1 MQVFVISLK
10 GSQSESNR
18 KLASMLENE
27 RFTVSVIDAV
37 YGPELN
43 AKEYFSAIQHYLSFR
58 NRLIT
63 PSELGCALS
72 HKKAYE
78 ALLRTG
84 ESHALILEDDVILDA
99 DACVSIR
106 QIMEKMGQFDGYLH
120 LGGMD
125 GLLRSFERVG
135 GTICCEIPPVFRV
148 HDGDLGHL
156 YRTVGYV
163 ISASFAKEV
172 LSLMERDIFVIDDF
186 SHVRNHVQ
194 VGDFYFSS
202 VVKHPT
208 DLSASSIQSERT
220 TMATRPKPP
229 GLARQIWREIDLT
242 LRAKRKIANQLR
254 AIDAGSLPNE

>member
-1 MQVFVISLK
+1 VSTSFFIWQRGWVEGHSVQGIGVRLPVRDRAALMRLTRIHDALLIGVLPANCKNSVSANFCPEGFCGQEPPMQVFVISLK

-43 AKEYFSAIQHYLSFR
+43 AKDYFSAIQHYLSFR

-72 HKKAYE
+72 RKKAYE

-84 ESHALILEDDVILDA
+84 ESHGLILEDDVILDA
-99 DACVSIR
+99 DACANIR

-135 GTICCEIPPVFRV
+135 GTICCEIPPVF
-148 HDGDLGHL
+148 GF
-156 YRTVGYV
+156 TTA
-163 ISASFAKEV
+163 ISA
-172 LSLMERDIFVIDDF
+172 IFIA
-186 SHVRNHVQ
+186 
-194 VGDFYFSS
+194 
-202 VVKHPT
+202 P
-208 DLSASSIQSERT
+208 SA
-220 TMATRPKPP
+220 M
-229 GLARQIWREIDLT
+229 
-242 LRAKRKIANQLR
+242 
-254 AIDAGSLPNE
+254 